1 MQKGTWEMPPFGADW
16 AFFLDVDGTL
26 LEIAEHPEAVRM
38 PGGLIAT
45 LQAVI
50 ADARAPVAL
59 VSGRAIRDLDRLFA
73 PLRLPIAGQHGAE
86 RRDAA
91 GTWHWMHPEGGA
103 LAAIHND
110 IQDFVAGHPGLV
122 LENKGAALCV
132 HYRQAPALAAEVE
145 GRMRQAAASLGDAY
159 ALQPGKMVF
168 ELRPAIADKGRA
180 IAAFLEEPP
189 FRGRRPVFVGDDA
202 TDEHGFELVNSRG
215 GHTVKV
221 GAGATCARWRLAD
234 VASVVRWLEAYVVF
248 AGGANGES

>member
-1 MQKGTWEMPPFGADW
+1 MVAMPPFGADW

-26 LEIAEHPEAVRM
+26 LEIAEHPAAVRM

-45 LQAVI
+45 LQAVM

-91 GTWHWMHPEGGA
+91 GTWHRMHPEGGA

-145 GRMRQAAASLGDAY
+145 GRMRRAAASLGDAY

-168 ELRPAIADKGRA
+168 ELRPTIADKGRA

-189 FRGRRPVFVGDDA
+189 FHGRRPVFVGDDA
-202 TDEHGFELVNSRG
+202 TDEHGFELVNARG

-221 GAGATCARWRLAD
+221 GAGATCASWRLAD
-234 VASVVRWLEAYVVF
+234 AASVVRWLEAYVVF
-248 AGGANGES
+248 AGGVNGES